1 MKKLNFTKED
11 YIRYSLIVFVCVV
24 YLLIQ
29 IFNNQISMLLFK
41 SSRIE
46 NEITQ
51 SDFEIDFID
60 VGQGDS
66 ILIRLPDDKLILVD
80 TGPEKS
86 SKKLISYLKKRMNK
100 FDINKISYLILTHP
114 DSDHVGGSL
123 GVLKNIKVDK
133 ILRPK
138 ILINS
143 ETSKYGNLGYGY
155 TSSENYVETIKYASK
170 KFDMEFFDTNTLIKS
185 KEYKIDFLTPNKD
198 VYFSNNNNDLND
210 INTNEYSPIIMIEYG
225 GRKILLTG
233 DATDKTE
240 KELLSLYEKEMLD
253 VDILKVSHH
262 GSKSST
268 SEEFLKVVKPEY
280 AIISVGKNS
289 YGHPAYELLKRLDE
303 SNVKNTLSTKKYKT
317 IKIGID
323 DNLEILISLESEIE
337 RIDLPLVFT
346 ICLIS
351 IAILCK
357 KQINSKKNI

>member
-1 MKKLNFTKED
+1 MKKFNFTKED
-11 YIRYSLIVFVCVV
+11 YIRYSLIVFICVF

-29 IFNNQISMLLFK
+29 IFSNQISILLFK
-41 SSRIE
+41 TSRIE
-46 NEITQ
+46 NEIIK
-51 SDFEIDFID
+51 SEFEIDFID

-66 ILIRLPDDKLILVD
+66 ILIRLPDEKLILVD

-86 SKKLISYLKKRMNK
+86 SEELVKYLKKRMKK

-123 GVLKNIKVDK
+123 RVLKNIKIDK

-155 TSSENYVETIKYASK
+155 TTSKHYVETIKYASK
-170 KFDMEFFDTNTLIKS
+170 KFDMEFFDTNTKIKS
-185 KEYKIDFLTPNKD
+185 KQYKIDFLTPNKD
-198 VYFSNNNNDLND
+198 VYFSNNKNDLND
-210 INTNEYSPIIMIEYG
+210 INTNEYSPMIMIEYG
-225 GRKILLTG
+225 GKKILLTG

-240 KELLSLYEKEMLD
+240 KELLNLYEKEMLD

-262 GSKSST
+262 GSNTST
-268 SEEFLKVVKPEY
+268 SEEFLKIIKPEY

-289 YGHPAYELLKRLDE
+289 YGHPSYELLKRLE
-303 SNVKNTLSTKKYKT
+303 ENNVKNILSTKKYET

-323 DNLEILISLESEIE
+323 DNILLSLESKIE
-337 RIDLPLVFT
+337 MLDLPFIFC
-346 ICLIS
+346 ICLIL